1 MGTQKNRLD
10 ETVLLSTQNIC
21 LKLWVKKY
29 LQFYPE
35 TFCLSKPMIVFP
47 LTGWRK
53 DTSHAIKNTLDFV
66 ISNSL
71 SGYTCF
77 LTRSVTGDGGDL
89 NM

>member
-1 MGTQKNRLD
+1 
-10 ETVLLSTQNIC
+10 
-21 LKLWVKKY
+21 
-29 LQFYPE
+29 
-35 TFCLSKPMIVFP
+35 MIVFA

-66 ISNSL
+66 ICISL

-89 NM
+89 KM